1 MGNFTSYTDEEVG
14 LTRKEKM
21 RKSVIV
27 RERERERSEK
37 LNAERCSCN
46 YRGDSGNCKGKN
58 KSNIVRQEERENC
71 ERSRER
77 YVGQGERNVRGTT

>member
-21 RKSVIV
+21 RKSGIV

-46 YRGDSGNCKGKN
+46 YHGDSGNCKEKN
-58 KSNIVRQEERENC
+58 KSNIVREEERE
-71 ERSRER
+71 RI
-77 YVGQGERNVRGTT
+77 VRGIERDM